1 MHRLL
6 RFSSIHATL
15 LVAFVF
21 QPPSS
26 EARLVQRLLPGGNLA
41 PVIRADPREPAVGAK
56 LLGVLEAVSRFGTGI
71 EGEAAVGYSL
81 PFLLLSGESPDHAT
95 VLGLQG
101 GVFGRFLMETA
112 ARELI
117 STDWV
122 FAIPLIIWRGGNWYR
137 FRYRHFSSHL
147 GDEYIEVF
155 NAERSDFS
163 RDAIEV
169 TAYRKLTSGFSAYAG
184 GDVAFNVQPTGSKR
198 LRLVGGIE
206 FADVANEGPEQFFGG
221 INVSLYQDAS
231 WRPQVNI
238 QTGVML
244 FPENERRLRFLLGVV
259 FGPSI
264 QGEFHRDDETVVML
278 GFLLEL

>member
-6 RFSSIHATL
+6 RFTSIHATV

-21 QPPSS
+21 QPPST
-26 EARLVQRLLPGGNLA
+26 EAQGMPRLLPGGKLA
-41 PVIRADPREPAVGAK
+41 PVIRADPREPAVGGK
-56 LLGVLEAVSRFGTGI
+56 LLAVLSAASQFGTGI
-71 EGEAAVGYSL
+71 EGEAAVGHSL

-101 GVFGRFLMETA
+101 GVFGRFVMETTS
-112 ARELI
+112 RELV

-122 FAIPLIIWRGGNWYR
+122 FAIPLIIWRGENWYR

-147 GDEYIEVF
+147 GDEYIEEF

-163 RDAIEV
+163 RDALEV
-169 TAYRKLTSGFSAYAG
+169 TAYRRLTPGFSAYAG

-206 FADVANEGPEQFFGG
+206 LADVANEGPEQFFGG
-221 INVSLYQDAS
+221 VNVSLDQDAS
-231 WRPQVNI
+231 WRPQVNV
-238 QTGVML
+238 QTGVIF
-244 FPENERRLRFLLGVV
+244 FPENERRLRLSLDVV

-264 QGEFHRDDETVVML
+264 QGEFHREDETVVML
-278 GFLLEL
+278 GLLLEL